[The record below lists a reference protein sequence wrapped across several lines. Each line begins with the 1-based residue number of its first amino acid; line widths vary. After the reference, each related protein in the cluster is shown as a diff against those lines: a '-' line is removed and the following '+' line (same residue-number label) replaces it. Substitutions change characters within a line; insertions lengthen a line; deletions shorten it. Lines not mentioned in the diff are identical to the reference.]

1 MPCRLGG
8 WGMVEPSPTP
18 DLVMGQRL
26 WAMFGVA
33 ILLVAGMNA
42 YAVMREPDVVG
53 IGNLIEHTNEV
64 VRVEGTLTTWM
75 RDPYGTGENRVDLII
90 EDDTGVVELRWFRAT
105 DLPPVGTKVTAT
117 GDVIE
122 WDGRIYMQALGSG
135 AVSWKQSDLPDVVT
149 TSLADVAAD
158 PVNHSDRVLRL
169 TGYIGE
175 AVSPDASWTS
185 AMLNDHPTYSN
196 AEHHMKLIITSAPGR
211 WIEHGARI
219 QVDGLLQY
227 DASDLVWAFHVTG
240 PEVRVDD
247 SHTPAIDTLDWD
259 DQESWAYRSGAIV
272 RLSGDLT
279 AEGDDLFLSHDGTKV
294 CFIPGEGDRDAA
306 ASLVNSTTTASG
318 RLLWSTSKAMW
329 CLDAST
335 SDDLDLIDPTEVAD
349 LLGLLEVA
357 PTDLIEDGQR
367 HTVRLYARYAIAPG
381 VEDSSTSFA
390 DSASYRPGWRT
401 VTATVPG
408 PRSDWIEA
416 GQAIVAEVSVAWD
429 GAAMRAR
436 LMVHD
441 MSLDGD
447 APDPVQLLWDD
458 GAQQWSYSRDMQ
470 VALSG
475 VLTPDDNGGYRLHEA
490 GGERSIELEPLP
502 TSLALDELHANTT
515 LRFIGRWSQVQTD
528 DGLSMGYRLAAAD
541 VNDRDGDGLADGLEA
556 VLGTNPN
563 DEDSNDDGV
572 SDRQELTEA

>member
-1 MPCRLGG
+1 
-8 WGMVEPSPTP
+8 MVEPSPTP

-42 YAVMREPDVVG
+42 YAVMREPDVVE

-75 RDPYGTGENRVDLII
+75 KDPYGTGENRVDIII
-90 EDDTGVVELRWFRAT
+90 EDDTGVVELRWYRAT
-105 DLPPVGTKVTAT
+105 DLPPIGTKVTAT

-135 AVSWKQSDLPDVVT
+135 AVSWKQSDLPEVVM
-149 TSLADVAAD
+149 TSLAEVAAD
-158 PVNHSDRVLRL
+158 PSNHSDRVLRL

-175 AVSPDASWTS
+175 AVPPDASWTS

-211 WIEHGARI
+211 WIENGARI

-240 PEVRVDD
+240 PEVRVDE
-247 SHTPAIDTLDWD
+247 SHTPAVDTLDWD
-259 DQESWAYRSGAIV
+259 DPGSWSYRSGSIV
-272 RLSGDLT
+272 RLSGDLIE
-279 AEGDDLFLSHDGTKV
+279 EGGDLYLTHDGVKV
-294 CFIPGEGDRDAA
+294 CFIPGEGDEEAA
-306 ASLVNSTTTASG
+306 TALVNTTTTAAG
-318 RLLWSTSKAMW
+318 RLVWSTSKGAW

-335 SDDLDLIDPTEVAD
+335 SDDLDLIVPTQMAD
-349 LLGLLEVA
+349 LLGMLEVA
-357 PTDLIEDGQR
+357 PNDLIESGER
-367 HTVRLYARYAIAPG
+367 FTARIYARYAIAPG
-381 VEDSSTSFA
+381 VEDASTSLA

-401 VTATVPG
+401 VSATVPG

-416 GQAIVAEVSVAWD
+416 GQAIVANVSVAWD

-436 LMVHD
+436 LMVHE
-441 MSLDGD
+441 MTLDGD

-475 VLTPDDNGGYRLHEA
+475 ILTPDDSGGYRLHEA
-490 GGERSIELEPLP
+490 GGDRSIALEPLA
-502 TSLALDELHANTT
+502 SSIALDEFHANTT
-515 LRFIGRWSQVQTD
+515 LRFIGRWSQIPSEN
-528 DGLSMGYRLAAAD
+528 GLSMTYALTAAD
-541 VNDRDGDGLADGLEA
+541 VSDRDGDGLADGLET
-556 VLGTNPN
+556 VLGTSPDN
-563 DEDSNDDGV
+563 EDSNDDGV
-572 SDRQELTEA
+572 DDRQELTEA